1 MRNNKTDKLLPAS
14 PVKGLIP
21 TLNNTG
27 WMTESLDEVSQSFV
41 AYVGSISTEVLD
53 IGCAYGIATLAA
65 LDQGARVCAS
75 DMEPQ
80 HLDILCQR
88 IPADVRSRF
97 RCIAGALPRID
108 FPKQCFGAIIASRV
122 LHFLNGNDVEASV
135 HKMHDWLTPGGR
147 LFLIAD
153 SPYTG
158 PWAAQSAD
166 YEQRKAAGEDWP
178 AYFNNYADFLSP
190 GTDASQHPTFINPM
204 DPDILKRV
212 CESSGFKTLEARFL
226 SSATKW
232 GTGRDH
238 AGIIAEKI

>member
-1 MRNNKTDKLLPAS
+1 MRNNKTDDLLPTS

-41 AYVGSISTEVLD
+41 AYAGSISTEVLD

-75 DMEPQ
+75 DMEPK

-97 RCIAGALPRID
+97 RCVAGALPRID

-135 HKMHDWLTPGGR
+135 RKMHDWLTPGGR

>member
-1 MRNNKTDKLLPAS
+1 MLDNKTDDLLPTS

-41 AYVGSISTEVLD
+41 AYAGSISAEVLD

-88 IPADVRSRF
+88 IPADARSRF
-97 RCIAGALPRID
+97 RCVAGALPRID
-108 FPKQCFGAIIASRV
+108 FPKQSFGAIIASRV

-135 HKMHDWLTPGGR
+135 RKMRR
-147 LFLIAD
+147 LANTRRPSVL
-153 SPYTG
+153 
-158 PWAAQSAD
+158 
-166 YEQRKAAGEDWP
+166 
-178 AYFNNYADFLSP
+178 N
-190 GTDASQHPTFINPM
+190 
-204 DPDILKRV
+204 
-212 CESSGFKTLEARFL
+212 C
-226 SSATKW
+226 
-232 GTGRDH
+232 
-238 AGIIAEKI
+238 